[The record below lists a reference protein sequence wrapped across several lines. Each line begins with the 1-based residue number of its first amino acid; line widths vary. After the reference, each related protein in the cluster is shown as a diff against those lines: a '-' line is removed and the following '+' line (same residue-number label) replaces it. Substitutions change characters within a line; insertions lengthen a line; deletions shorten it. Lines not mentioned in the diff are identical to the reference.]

1 MEFLRRIHWWTK
13 KNMNDLFFQDEN
25 RIYNINLKQEAYDQ
39 MIFHCNE
46 SHPYETGGILIGS
59 YSVDQTT
66 ANILKITPPPKNSKL
81 EKCRF
86 YRSSKGLK
94 KILDEAWDQGQY
106 YLGEWHYHP
115 NAFSLPSVT
124 DKKQMIN
131 LSQSKQLK
139 CPEPILIIIGGYKN
153 NWNVNVHLYVNNQE
167 IKMNK
172 Q

>member
-66 ANILKITPPPKNSKL
+66 ANILKITPSPKNSK
-81 EKCRF
+81 
-86 YRSSKGLK
+86 
-94 KILDEAWDQGQY
+94 
-106 YLGEWHYHP
+106 
-115 NAFSLPSVT
+115 NADSIEVRK
-124 DKKQMIN
+124 D
-131 LSQSKQLK
+131 
-139 CPEPILIIIGGYKN
+139 
-153 NWNVNVHLYVNNQE
+153 
-167 IKMNK
+167 
-172 Q
+172 